1 MKRQKLLLTGLG
13 AVLTEEAKKKLEEVE
28 EDSLSAEQRESLG
41 LPALKEQEV
50 ALEDEDYEDVYS
62 EVLVY
67 VDQIQLMSGDVD
79 ATIIF
84 LKDGITVT
92 VTESVDEIYSYI
104 DYLERGWF
112 KRQKDSLN
120 RFWWRLKMRIKGEK
134 KVDLEEILSQPENQ
148 PDYKQE

>member
-28 EDSLSAEQRESLG
+28 EDSLSAEQRENLG

-62 EVLVY
+62 EVMVY

-112 KRQKDSLN
+112 ERQKDSLN

-134 KVDLEEILSQPENQ
+134 KVSLEEILSRKENQ

>member
-13 AVLTEEAKKKLEEVE
+13 AVLTEEAKKKLEDIE
-28 EDSLSAEQRESLG
+28 EDSLSAEQRENLG

-62 EVLVY
+62 EVMVY

-79 ATIIF
+79 ATVIF

-92 VTESVDEIYSYI
+92 VTETVEEIYNYI
-104 DYLERGWF
+104 DYLERGWLE
-112 KRQKDSLN
+112 RQKDSLN

-134 KVDLEEILSQPENQ
+134 KVDLEDILSQPENQ

>member
-13 AVLTEEAKKKLEEVE
+13 AVLTEEAKKKLEDIE
-28 EDSLSAEQRESLG
+28 EDSLSAEQRENLG

-50 ALEDEDYEDVYS
+50 ALEDEDYEEVYS

-67 VDQIQLMSGDVD
+67 TDQIQLMSGDTD
-79 ATIIF
+79 STIIF

-92 VTESVDEIYSYI
+92 VTESVDEIYSYM

-112 KRQKDSLN
+112 ERQKDSFN
-120 RFWWRLKMRIKGEK
+120 RFWWRVKRRFK
-134 KVDLEEILSQPENQ
+134 KV
-148 PDYKQE
+148 KQENK

>member
-28 EDSLSAEQRESLG
+28 EDSLSAEQRENLG

-104 DYLERGWF
+104 DYLERGWLE
-112 KRQKDSLN
+112 RQKDSLN
-120 RFWWRLKMRIKGEK
+120 RFWWRLKMRMRGEK
-134 KVDLEEILSQPENQ
+134 KVDLDEILSQ

>member
-1 MKRQKLLLTGLG
+1 MKRQRLLLTGLG
-13 AVLTEEAKKKLEEVE
+13 AVLTEEAKKKLEDIE
-28 EDSLSAEQRESLG
+28 EDSLSAEQRENLG

-50 ALEDEDYEDVYS
+50 ALEDEDYEDVHS
-62 EVLVY
+62 EVMVY

-112 KRQKDSLN
+112 ERQKDSLN

-134 KVDLEEILSQPENQ
+134 KVDLEDILSRPENQ

>member
-1 MKRQKLLLTGLG
+1 MKRQRLLLTGLG

-28 EDSLSAEQRESLG
+28 EDSLSAEQRENLG

-62 EVLVY
+62 EVMVY

-79 ATIIF
+79 ATVIF

-112 KRQKDSLN
+112 ERQKDSLN
-120 RFWWRLKMRIKGEK
+120 RFWWRLKMRMMGEK
-134 KVDLEEILSQPENQ
+134 KVDLEDILSRPENQ
-148 PDYKQE
+148 PDYKQQ

>member
-28 EDSLSAEQRESLG
+28 EDSLSAEQRENLG

-62 EVLVY
+62 EVMVY
-67 VDQIQLMSGDVD
+67 VDQIQLMSGDVE
-79 ATIIF
+79 ATVIF

-92 VTESVDEIYSYI
+92 VTETVEEIYNYI

-112 KRQKDSLN
+112 ERQKDSLN
-120 RFWWRLKMRIKGEK
+120 RFWWRIKMKLKGQK
-134 KVDLEEILSQPENQ
+134 KVNLEEILSRPENQ
-148 PDYKQE
+148 PDYKQQ

>member
-1 MKRQKLLLTGLG
+1 MKRQRLLLTGLG
-13 AVLTEEAKKKLEEVE
+13 AVLTEEAKKKLEDIE
-28 EDSLSAEQRESLG
+28 EDSLSAEQRENLG

-50 ALEDEDYEDVYS
+50 ALEDYEDVYS
-62 EVLVY
+62 EVMVY

-79 ATIIF
+79 ATVIF

-112 KRQKDSLN
+112 ERQKDSLN

-134 KVDLEEILSQPENQ
+134 KVDLEDILSRPENQ

>member
-13 AVLTEEAKKKLEEVE
+13 AILTEEAKKKLEEIE
-28 EDSLSAEQRESLG
+28 EDSLSAEQRENLG

-62 EVLVY
+62 EVMVY

-79 ATIIF
+79 ATVIF

-104 DYLERGWF
+104 DYLERGWLE
-112 KRQKDSLN
+112 RQKDSIF
-120 RFWWRLKMRIKGEK
+120 RFWWRLKMRLMGEK
-134 KVDLEEILSQPENQ
+134 KVDLEDILSRPENQ

>member
-1 MKRQKLLLTGLG
+1 MKRQRLLLTGLG
-13 AVLTEEAKKKLEEVE
+13 VVLTEEAKKKLEDIE
-28 EDSLSAEQRESLG
+28 EDSLSAEQRENLG

-62 EVLVY
+62 EVMVY

-79 ATIIF
+79 ATVIF

-92 VTESVDEIYSYI
+92 VTETVEEIYNYI
-104 DYLERGWF
+104 DYLERGWLE
-112 KRQKDSLN
+112 RQKDSLN
-120 RFWWRLKMRIKGEK
+120 RFWWRLKMRLRGEK
-134 KVDLEEILSQPENQ
+134 KVDLDEILSRPENQ

>member
-28 EDSLSAEQRESLG
+28 EDSLSAEQRENLG

-62 EVLVY
+62 EVMVY

-79 ATIIF
+79 ATVIF

-112 KRQKDSLN
+112 ERQKDSLN
-120 RFWWRLKMRIKGEK
+120 RFWWRLKMRMMGEK
-134 KVDLEEILSQPENQ
+134 KVDLEDILSRPEN
-148 PDYKQE
+148 

>member
-13 AVLTEEAKKKLEEVE
+13 AVLTEEAKNKLEEIE
-28 EDSLSAEQRESLG
+28 EDSLSAEQRENLG

-50 ALEDEDYEDVYS
+50 ALEDEDYEEVYS
-62 EVLVY
+62 EVMVY

-79 ATIIF
+79 ATVIF

-92 VTESVDEIYSYI
+92 VTETVEEIYNYI
-104 DYLERGWF
+104 DYLERGWLE
-112 KRQKDSLN
+112 RQKDSVF
-120 RFWWRLKMRIKGEK
+120 RFWWRLKMKIRGEK
-134 KVDLEEILSQPENQ
+134 KVNLEDILSRPENQ

>member
-13 AVLTEEAKKKLEEVE
+13 AILTEEAKKKLEEIE
-28 EDSLSAEQRESLG
+28 EDSLSAEQRENLG

-62 EVLVY
+62 EVMVY

-79 ATIIF
+79 ATVIF

-104 DYLERGWF
+104 DYLERGWLE
-112 KRQKDSLN
+112 RQKDSILVA
-120 RFWWRLKMRIKGEK
+120 IKN
-134 KVDLEEILSQPENQ
+134 EN
-148 PDYKQE
+148 ER

>member
-1 MKRQKLLLTGLG
+1 MKRQRLLLTGLG
-13 AVLTEEAKKKLEEVE
+13 AVLTEEAKKKLEDIE
-28 EDSLSAEQRESLG
+28 EDSLSAEQRENLG

-62 EVLVY
+62 EVMVY

-79 ATIIF
+79 ATVIF

-92 VTESVDEIYSYI
+92 VTETVEEIYNYI
-104 DYLERGWF
+104 DYLERGWLE
-112 KRQKDSLN
+112 RQKDSLN

-134 KVDLEEILSQPENQ
+134 KVDLDEILSRPENQ

>member
-28 EDSLSAEQRESLG
+28 EDSLSAEQRENLG
-41 LPALKEQEV
+41 LPALKEQGV

-79 ATIIF
+79 ATVIF

-92 VTESVDEIYSYI
+92 VTETVEEIYNYI
-104 DYLERGWF
+104 DYLERDWLE
-112 KRQKDSLN
+112 RQKDSVF
-120 RFWWRLKMRIKGEK
+120 RFWWRLKMKIRGEK
-134 KVDLEEILSQPENQ
+134 KVNLEDILSRPENQ

>member
-13 AVLTEEAKKKLEEVE
+13 AVLTEEAKKKLEEIE
-28 EDSLSAEQRESLG
+28 EDSLSAEQRENLG

-50 ALEDEDYEDVYS
+50 ALEDEDYEEAYS
-62 EVLVY
+62 EVMVY

-79 ATIIF
+79 ATVIF

-92 VTESVDEIYSYI
+92 VTETVEEIYNYI
-104 DYLERGWF
+104 DYLERGWLE
-112 KRQKDSLN
+112 RQKDSVF
-120 RFWWRLKMRIKGEK
+120 RFWWRLKMKIRGEK
-134 KVDLEEILSQPENQ
+134 KVNLEDILSRPENQ

>member
-1 MKRQKLLLTGLG
+1 MKRQRLLLTGLG
-13 AVLTEEAKKKLEEVE
+13 AVLTEEAKKKLEDIE
-28 EDSLSAEQRESLG
+28 EDSLSAEQRENLG

-62 EVLVY
+62 EVMVY

-79 ATIIF
+79 ATVIF

-92 VTESVDEIYSYI
+92 VTETVEEIYNYI

-112 KRQKDSLN
+112 ERQKDSLN
-120 RFWWRLKMRIKGEK
+120 RFWWRIKMKLKGQK
-134 KVDLEEILSQPENQ
+134 KVNLEEILSLPENQ
-148 PDYKQE
+148 PDYKQQ

>member
-13 AVLTEEAKKKLEEVE
+13 AVLTEEAKKKLEEIE
-28 EDSLSAEQRESLG
+28 EDSLSAEQRENLG

-92 VTESVDEIYSYI
+92 VTESVNEIYSYI
-104 DYLERGWF
+104 DYLERGWLE
-112 KRQKDSLN
+112 RQKDSLN

-134 KVDLEEILSQPENQ
+134 KVDLDEILSRPENQ

>member
-62 EVLVY
+62 EVMVY

-79 ATIIF
+79 ATVIF

-92 VTESVDEIYSYI
+92 VTETVEEIYNYI
-104 DYLERGWF
+104 DYLERGWLE
-112 KRQKDSLN
+112 RQKDSLN
-120 RFWWRLKMRIKGEK
+120 RFWWRIKMKLKGQK
-134 KVDLEEILSQPENQ
+134 KVDLDEILSRKENQ

>member
-62 EVLVY
+62 EVMVY

-92 VTESVDEIYSYI
+92 VTETVDEIYSYI
-104 DYLERGWF
+104 DYLERGWLE
-112 KRQKDSLN
+112 KQKDSLN
-120 RFWWRLKMRIKGEK
+120 RFWWRLKMRMMGEK
-134 KVDLEEILSQPENQ
+134 KVDLEDILSRPENQ

>member
-1 MKRQKLLLTGLG
+1 MKRQRLLLTGLG

-28 EDSLSAEQRESLG
+28 EDSLSAEQRENLG

-62 EVLVY
+62 EVMVY

-79 ATIIF
+79 ATVIF

-92 VTESVDEIYSYI
+92 VTETVEEIYNYI
-104 DYLERGWF
+104 DYLERDWLE
-112 KRQKDSLN
+112 RQKDSVF
-120 RFWWRLKMRIKGEK
+120 RFWLRLKMKIRGEK
-134 KVDLEEILSQPENQ
+134 KVDEGL
-148 PDYKQE
+148 

>member
-28 EDSLSAEQRESLG
+28 EDSLSAEQRENLG

-67 VDQIQLMSGDVD
+67 TDQIQLISGDVE
-79 ATIIF
+79 ATVIF

-112 KRQKDSLN
+112 ERQKDSLN

-134 KVDLEEILSQPENQ
+134 KVDLEEILSRPENQ

>member
-28 EDSLSAEQRESLG
+28 EDSLSPEQRENLG
-41 LPALKEQEV
+41 LPALKEQEI

-67 VDQIQLMSGDVD
+67 TDQIQLISGDAE
-79 ATIIF
+79 ATVIF

-112 KRQKDSLN
+112 ERQKDSLN

>member
-1 MKRQKLLLTGLG
+1 MKRQRLLLTGLG

-28 EDSLSAEQRESLG
+28 EDSLSAEQRENLG

-62 EVLVY
+62 EVMVY

-79 ATIIF
+79 ATVIF

-112 KRQKDSLN
+112 ERQKDYIF
-120 RFWWRLKMRIKGEK
+120 RFWWRIKMKLKGQK
-134 KVDLEEILSQPENQ
+134 KVNLEEILSR
-148 PDYKQE
+148 PDYKQQ

>member
-28 EDSLSAEQRESLG
+28 EDSLSAEQRENLG

-112 KRQKDSLN
+112 ERQKDSLN

-134 KVDLEEILSQPENQ
+134 KVDLEDILSRPENQ

>member
-1 MKRQKLLLTGLG
+1 MKRQRLLLTGLG

-28 EDSLSAEQRESLG
+28 EDSLSAEQRENLG

-62 EVLVY
+62 EVMVY
-67 VDQIQLMSGDVD
+67 VDQIQLMSGDVE
-79 ATIIF
+79 ATVIF

-92 VTESVDEIYSYI
+92 VTETVEEIYNYI

-112 KRQKDSLN
+112 ERQKDSVF
-120 RFWWRLKMRIKGEK
+120 RFWWRLKMKIGGEK
-134 KVDLEEILSQPENQ
+134 KVNLEEILSRPENQ
-148 PDYKQE
+148 PDYKQQ

>member
-1 MKRQKLLLTGLG
+1 MKRQRLLLTGLG
-13 AVLTEEAKKKLEEVE
+13 AVLTEEAKKKLEDIE
-28 EDSLSAEQRESLG
+28 EDSLSAEQRENLG

-62 EVLVY
+62 EVMVY

-79 ATIIF
+79 ATVIF

-92 VTESVDEIYSYI
+92 VTETVEEIYNYI

-112 KRQKDSLN
+112 ERQKDSLN

-134 KVDLEEILSQPENQ
+134 KVSLDEILSRKENQ